1 MSSIDQRIVQM
12 QFDNAKFEQGAKTS
26 MSTLEKLKSTL
37 NFDKS
42 VQSLSKLQ
50 NAGNKINFSGLASG
64 VETISARFTNLGIV
78 GVAALTNITNA
89 AINAGTQMV
98 KSLTLDPVL
107 SGFTEYET
115 KMNSITTILTNT
127 ATKGTTLDDVNKALD
142 ELNTYADQTIYNFAE
157 MTRNIGTFT
166 AAGVDLDS
174 SVKAIKGIANL
185 AAGSGSTSAQAS
197 TAMYQLSQ
205 ALAAGRVSLQ
215 DWNSVVNAGMGGELF
230 QNALKE
236 TAKQMG
242 IVVDESV
249 SFRDSLS
256 TTGGKESWLT
266 SDVLIK
272 TLEKFADDKTLV
284 KAATQVKT
292 VTQLFD
298 TMGESVQ
305 SGWAQSW
312 EYIIGNREQAVA
324 ALTAVSDAFNN
335 LIQPSTDA
343 RNAMLKF
350 WNENGGR
357 DAIIEAISNAFN
369 GLMDVM
375 SPIHSAFQEIFPPM
389 TGEKLVDISKKVLE
403 LSKNF
408 KVSDTTAKNL
418 NRTFKGIFSA
428 IQMVGKGASAVLK
441 PLLGVTD
448 GFGSIG
454 ATVLET
460 TAEFGDFLTELNKS
474 ESVEEAMKKISTG
487 LGKGIDSVN
496 NFIKSVFTNT
506 GDVSDH
512 ISDFAG
518 KIIDV
523 LESAASKF
531 GDIIEWIGEHISF
544 GDIFAGL
551 AGGGI
556 FILAKKLAGVFGN
569 IQEAVEG
576 FLGDDN
582 KVSSLTENFSDILSS
597 VHDSL
602 DSFSTGIK
610 VGSLITIAAAIGIL
624 SASLNSIAKLNVKQ
638 IGKGLTA
645 IGVMIAELNLGFRSI
660 TKSINKFDS
669 KGVIRAGVSLMT
681 IAGAV
686 VILAQAAETF
696 SGLSLEEIGKGLA
709 GVGGSLLELT
719 GAIKIIGKSKVSLS
733 TSVAIVAL
741 AESCKILAE
750 AVESFG
756 NMSWEE
762 IARGLAAMG
771 GALTELT
778 ASVSVLGKF
787 GGIKSLFGSASILI
801 VTQGLNDIYQSLKD
815 FGNMR
820 WEEIGKGL
828 AAMGG
833 ALGEIS
839 FLNGALGKISGI
851 SSPFA
856 SGSILMV
863 TQGLAD
869 IYQSLKDFGSMDW
882 EEIGKGL
889 TAMGGALGELG
900 IVSGALGKISGFSG
914 ILGSGS
920 VLIAVQALEPIAET
934 LKNIG
939 ALTWEEI
946 TKGLVGMGGALTELS
961 LFSGALG
968 KISGFSGILGSGSIL
983 IAVQAL
989 DPISSALSKISELS
1003 WTDIVKGLTGMGAAL
1018 LEVATFSGALGKIA
1032 PIGGI
1037 LGSGAILIGVQ
1048 GLGDI
1053 ADAMQKFSGMSWE
1066 DIGKAL
1072 VAMGGALTELAVI
1085 PGILGK
1091 VAPLAGIIGSG
1102 SILIAVQGLG
1112 DLADSLQKF
1121 GSMSWDE
1128 IGRGLSAMAGAMGAT
1143 GLGGLLNTLSGFGA
1157 AAIADIAPALSA
1169 LADSMQKWST
1179 VTVPE
1184 NLGYQLGS
1192 LADGVMDFTFGG
1204 FGAGALTSAA
1214 PGIGAMADAIKKWQ
1228 NVTVPEGI
1236 ESGLK
1241 GIAKGVK
1248 SFNFGFLGGWSIG
1261 EVTGPL
1267 SDLAVSVKKWNG
1279 VIIPEGIGSKLK
1291 NLADGI
1297 GAFGGSFIAGWSI
1310 AEVVEP
1316 LSKLAISVR
1325 QWNTITLP
1333 EGIGTQLSSLASGIG
1348 KFSDLNVN
1356 QESLIGI
1363 ASGIRSIGSASV
1375 SLSGINFG
1383 IIASGIQTMIATVSS
1398 IPSQLSAV
1406 SSSVISSANSIKI
1419 AVGSIAVSVSSQAPV
1434 IIAAFTQV
1442 MNGSLNAVTSRA
1454 GQFSNAGSMVVLNL
1468 TNGMVSNLLAGIPR
1482 IRNGTTQLVNT
1493 MTSTINSGSASVRA
1507 SAVAVIQ
1514 NMASGMM
1521 SQLSVST
1528 ALLQNSA
1535 RTMTTQ
1541 LVNTIVTVITTNIP
1555 RAQNAMRQ
1563 LAIAIINTA
1572 QQIFTSSYPR
1582 FRQFGTQMMSNLESG
1597 ARSRQASVI
1606 SVFRSTATSAA
1617 SAASGYYGSFYSAG
1631 VNMMSGLA
1639 SGIRAGQW
1647 SAINAAASAAAS
1659 AYAAAKRQLD
1669 IHSPSKKFEWL
1680 GRMSDEGLGR
1690 GFLKYAGV
1698 IQRGASRAA
1707 DVAYSGMESALTKIT
1722 SILND
1727 NIDASPV
1734 IRPVMDLS
1742 DVSRGASLIDS
1753 LLMNQNGTY
1762 FGGIY
1767 SGNTGRNLRAVGTM
1781 PETNMIT
1788 AQTNNRDVVEAVNI
1802 LGERMDLI
1810 AEEIR
1815 NMQVVLD
1822 TGATVGGISNKM
1834 NTELG
1839 RKEAYR
1845 RRNI

>member
-12 QFDNAKFEQGAKTS
+12 QFDNTKFEQGAKTT
-26 MSTLEKLKSTL
+26 MSTLDKLKSAL

-42 VQSLSKLQ
+42 AKSLQSLQATSS
-50 NAGNKINFSGLASG
+50 KINFSGLSSA
-64 VETISARFTNLGIV
+64 VETIAGRFTNLGIV
-78 GVAALTNITNA
+78 GVTALQNITNA
-89 AINAGTQMV
+89 AISTGTQMV
-98 KSLTLDPVL
+98 KSLTLDPIL
-107 SGFTEYET
+107 SGFNEYET
-115 KMNSITTILTNT
+115 KMGSITTILTNT
-127 ATKGTTLDDVNKALD
+127 QSKGTTLDDVNSALD

-166 AAGVDLDS
+166 AAGVDLDT

-185 AAGSGSTSAQAS
+185 AAGSGSTSVQAS

-249 SFRDSLS
+249 SFRESLS
-256 TTGGKESWLT
+256 TAGGKESWLT
-266 SDVLIK
+266 SDVLIN
-272 TLEKFADDKTLV
+272 TLEKFADDETLV

-312 EYIIGNREQAVA
+312 EYIIGNREQAAA

-335 LIQPSTDA
+335 LIQPSTEA

-369 GLMDVM
+369 GLMDVI
-375 SPIHSAFQEIFPPM
+375 SPIHNAFQEIFPPM

-428 IQMVGKGASAVLK
+428 IQMVGKVAFSVLK

-454 ATVLET
+454 TAVLET

-487 LGKGIDSVN
+487 LEKGIDSVN

-506 GDVSDH
+506 GDISDH

-518 KIIDV
+518 KIVDV
-523 LESAASKF
+523 LENAVSKF

-556 FILAKKLAGVFGN
+556 FLVAKKLSEVFDK
-569 IQEAVEG
+569 ITDV
-576 FLGDDN
+576 LDN
-582 KVSSLTENFSDILSS
+582 MSDKKSTISSIEENVSNVLSS
-597 VHDSL
+597 IHDSL
-602 DSFSTGIK
+602 DSFSAGIK
-610 VGSLITIAAAIGIL
+610 VGSLIGIAVAIGIL

-660 TKSINKFDS
+660 TKSIKKFDS
-669 KGVIRAGVSLMT
+669 KGVIRAGISLMT

-686 VILAQAAETF
+686 LILAQAAETF
-696 SGLSLEEIGKGLA
+696 SDLSLEEIGKGLV
-709 GVGGSLLELT
+709 GVGGSLLVLT
-719 GAIKIIGKSKVSLS
+719 GAVKIIGKSKVSLS

-741 AESCKILAE
+741 AESCKMLAE

-756 NMSWEE
+756 NMSWDE
-762 IARGLAAMG
+762 IARGLTAMG

-815 FGNMR
+815 FGGMR
-820 WEEIGKGL
+820 
-828 AAMGG
+828 
-833 ALGEIS
+833 
-839 FLNGALGKISGI
+839 
-851 SSPFA
+851 
-856 SGSILMV
+856 
-863 TQGLAD
+863 
-869 IYQSLKDFGSMDW
+869 W

-900 IVSGALGKISGFSG
+900 IVSGALGKISGFSA
-914 ILGSGS
+914 ILGSGAI
-920 VLIAVQALEPIAET
+920 LIAVQALEPIAET

-946 TKGLVGMGGALTELS
+946 GKGLTGMGGALAELS

-968 KISGFSGILGSGSIL
+968 KISGFSGVLGSGSIL

-1003 WTDIVKGLTGMGAAL
+1003 WTDIAKGLTGIGAAL
-1018 LEVATFSGALGKIA
+1018 LEVATFSGALGKISGFSA
-1032 PIGGI
+1032 I

-1091 VAPLAGIIGSG
+1091 IAPIEGILGSG
-1102 SILIAVQGLG
+1102 AILIGVQGLG

-1169 LADSMQKWST
+1169 LADSMKKWST
-1179 VTVPE
+1179 VKVPE

-1192 LADGVMDFTFGG
+1192 LADVIMDFTFGG
-1204 FGAGALTSAA
+1204 FGAAALTSAA

-1261 EVTGPL
+1261 EITGPL
-1267 SDLAVSVKKWNG
+1267 SDLAVTVKKWND
-1279 VIIPEGIGSKLK
+1279 VVIPEGIGSKLK
-1291 NLADGI
+1291 NLADGV
-1297 GAFGGSFIAGWSI
+1297 GAFGGTFIAGWSI
-1310 AEVVEP
+1310 AEIVEP
-1316 LSKLAISVR
+1316 LSKLAASVR

-1356 QESLIGI
+1356 QESLTGI
-1363 ASGIRSIGSASV
+1363 ATGIRSIGFAAG

-1383 IIASGIQTMIATVSS
+1383 IIASGIKTMVATISS
-1398 IPSQLSAV
+1398 IPSKLSAV
-1406 SSSVISSANSIKI
+1406 SSSVISSAKSIKI
-1419 AVGSIAVSVSSQAPV
+1419 AIGGIATSVSSQTPV
-1434 IIAAFTQV
+1434 IIAAFAKV
-1442 MNGSLNAVTSRA
+1442 MNVGLNTITSRA
-1454 GQFSNAGSMVVLNL
+1454 GQFASAGRIVALNL
-1468 TNGMVSNLLAGIPR
+1468 TNSMSSNILSAIPK
-1482 IRNGTTQLVNT
+1482 IQNGTVRLCFVIIT
-1493 MTSTINSGSASVRA
+1493 TINNNTPKAQA
-1507 SAVAVIQ
+1507 AMNILAAAVINVAQ
-1514 NMASGMM
+1514 
-1521 SQLSVST
+1521 
-1528 ALLQNSA
+1528 
-1535 RTMTTQ
+1535 RT
-1541 LVNTIVTVITTNIP
+1541 
-1555 RAQNAMRQ
+1555 
-1563 LAIAIINTA
+1563 
-1572 QQIFTSSYPR
+1572 FTSSYPK
-1582 FRQFGTQMMSNLESG
+1582 FRMFGTQMMQNLENG
-1597 ARSRQASVI
+1597 ARSRQSGVVN
-1606 SVFRSTATSAA
+1606 VFRSALSSALSVA
-1617 SAASGYYGSFYSAG
+1617 NAYCGSFYSVGA
-1631 VNMMSGLA
+1631 NMMFGLA
-1639 SGIRAGQW
+1639 RGIRRNQS
-1647 SAINAAASAAAS
+1647 SAINAASSAAAN
-1659 AYAAAKRQLD
+1659 ALAAAKRRLN
-1669 IHSPSKKFEWL
+1669 INSPSKEFEWI
-1680 GRMSDEGLGR
+1680 GEMSDRGLAR
-1690 GFLKYAGV
+1690 GFEKYGHLVETSAIG
-1698 IQRGASRAA
+1698 AA
-1707 DVAYSGMESALTKIT
+1707 DVAMLGMQAVLSR
-1722 SILND
+1722 LNTIVNEGMD
-1727 NIDASPV
+1727 VQPV
-1734 IRPVMDLS
+1734 ITPVMDLS
-1742 DVSRGASLIDS
+1742 NVYAGVGAANS
-1753 LLMNQNGTY
+1753 LLNNQNGAY

-1767 SGNTGRNLRAVGTM
+1767 TGNLGRNIQAIRTGYTPRSNAV
-1781 PETNMIT
+1781 
-1788 AQTNNRDVVEAVNI
+1788 QVNNREVVQAI
-1802 LGERMDLI
+1802 KDLGERLDGMAQSIENLKL
-1810 AEEIR
+1810 
-1815 NMQVVLD
+1815 VTD
-1822 TGATVGGISNKM
+1822 TGALVGQMEGKIDQRLGVRQKYKDRGI
-1834 NTELG
+1834 
-1839 RKEAYR
+1839 
-1845 RRNI
+1845 

>member
-1 MSSIDQRIVQM
+1 MSSIDQRIVKM
-12 QFDNAKFEQGAKTS
+12 QFDNAKFEQGAKTT
-26 MSTLEKLKSTL
+26 MSTLDKLKSAL
-37 NFDKS
+37 KFDKS
-42 VQSLSKLQ
+42 AKSLQSLQATSS
-50 NAGNKINFSGLASG
+50 KINFSGLSSA
-64 VETISARFTNLGIV
+64 VETIAGRFTNLGIV
-78 GVAALTNITNA
+78 GVTALQNITNA
-89 AINAGTQMV
+89 AISTGTQMV
-98 KSLTLDPVL
+98 KSLTLDPIL
-107 SGFTEYET
+107 SGFNEYET
-115 KMNSITTILTNT
+115 KMGSITTILTNT
-127 ATKGTTLDDVNKALD
+127 QSKGTTLDDVNRALD

-166 AAGVDLDS
+166 AAGVDLDT

-185 AAGSGSTSAQAS
+185 AAGSGSTSVQAS

-249 SFRDSLS
+249 SFRESLS
-256 TTGGKESWLT
+256 TAGGKESWLT

-272 TLEKFADDKTLV
+272 TLEKFADDETLV

-312 EYIIGNREQAVA
+312 EYIIGNREQAA
-324 ALTAVSDAFNN
+324 SALTAVSDAFNN
-335 LIQPSTDA
+335 LIQPSTEA

-369 GLMDVM
+369 GLIDVI
-375 SPIHSAFQEIFPPM
+375 SPMHNAFQEIFPPM
-389 TGEKLVDISKKVLE
+389 TGEKLVDISKKILE

-428 IQMVGKGASAVLK
+428 IQMVGKVASSVLK

-487 LGKGIDSVN
+487 LEKGIDSVN

-512 ISDFAG
+512 ITDFAG
-518 KIIDV
+518 KIVDV
-523 LESAASKF
+523 LENAVSKF

-556 FILAKKLAGVFGN
+556 FLVAKKLSEVFEK
-569 IQEAVEG
+569 ITDV
-576 FLGDDN
+576 LDN
-582 KVSSLTENFSDILSS
+582 AFDKKSTISTIEENVSNVLSS
-597 VHDSL
+597 IHDSL

-610 VGSLITIAAAIGIL
+610 VGSLIGIAVAIGIL

-660 TKSINKFDS
+660 TKSIKKFDS
-669 KGVIRAGVSLMT
+669 KGVIRAGISLMT

-686 VILAQAAETF
+686 LILAQAAETF
-696 SGLSLEEIGKGLA
+696 SDLSLEEIGKGLV
-709 GVGGSLLELT
+709 GVGGSLLVLT
-719 GAIKIIGKSKVSLS
+719 GAVKIIGKSKVSLS

-741 AESCKILAE
+741 AESCKMLAE

-756 NMSWEE
+756 NMSWDE
-762 IARGLAAMG
+762 ITRGLTAMG

-815 FGNMR
+815 FGGMR

-828 AAMGG
+828 TAMGG

-839 FLNGALGKISGI
+839 LLNGALGKISGI
-851 SSPFA
+851 NSLFA

-863 TQGLAD
+863 TQGLSD
-869 IYQSLKDFGSMDW
+869 IYQSLKNFGSMDW

-889 TAMGGALGELG
+889 TAMGAALGELG

-914 ILGSGS
+914 ILGSGAI
-920 VLIAVQALEPIAET
+920 LIAVQALEPISET

-939 ALTWEEI
+939 SLTWEEI
-946 TKGLVGMGGALTELS
+946 GKGLTGMGGALAELS

-968 KISGFSGILGSGSIL
+968 KISGFSGVLGSGAIL

-1003 WTDIVKGLTGMGAAL
+1003 WTDIAKGLTGIGAAL
-1018 LEVATFSGALGKIA
+1018 LEVATFSGALGKISGFSA
-1032 PIGGI
+1032 I

-1091 VAPLAGIIGSG
+1091 IAPIEGILGSG
-1102 SILIAVQGLG
+1102 AILIGVQGLG

-1157 AAIADIAPALSA
+1157 AAIADIAPALSS

-1179 VTVPE
+1179 VKVPE

-1192 LADGVMDFTFGG
+1192 LADVIMDFTFGG
-1204 FGAGALTSAA
+1204 FGADALTSAA

-1261 EVTGPL
+1261 EITGPL
-1267 SDLAVSVKKWNG
+1267 SDLAVTVKKWND
-1279 VIIPEGIGSKLK
+1279 VVIPEGIGSKLK
-1291 NLADGI
+1291 NLADGV
-1297 GAFGGSFIAGWSI
+1297 GAFGGTFIAGWSI
-1310 AEVVEP
+1310 AEIVEP
-1316 LSKLAISVR
+1316 LSKLAASVR

-1356 QESLIGI
+1356 QESLTGI
-1363 ASGIRSIGSASV
+1363 ATGIRSIGFAAG

-1383 IIASGIQTMIATVSS
+1383 IIASGIQTMVATISS
-1398 IPSQLSAV
+1398 IPSKLSAV
-1406 SSSVISSANSIKI
+1406 SSSVISSAKSIKI
-1419 AVGSIAVSVSSQAPV
+1419 AIGGIATTVSSQTPV
-1434 IIAAFTQV
+1434 IIAAFAKV
-1442 MNGSLNAVTSRA
+1442 MNGGLNTITSRA
-1454 GQFSNAGSMVVLNL
+1454 GQFASAGRIVALNL
-1468 TNGMVSNLLAGIPR
+1468 TNSMSSNILSAIPK
-1482 IRNGTTQLVNT
+1482 IQNGTVRLCSVIIT
-1493 MTSTINSGSASVRA
+1493 TINNNTPKAQSAMNRLS
-1507 SAVAVIQ
+1507 VAVINVAQ
-1514 NMASGMM
+1514 
-1521 SQLSVST
+1521 
-1528 ALLQNSA
+1528 
-1535 RTMTTQ
+1535 RT
-1541 LVNTIVTVITTNIP
+1541 
-1555 RAQNAMRQ
+1555 
-1563 LAIAIINTA
+1563 
-1572 QQIFTSSYPR
+1572 FTSSYPK
-1582 FRQFGTQMMSNLESG
+1582 FRMFGTQMMQNLENG
-1597 ARSRQASVI
+1597 ARSRQSGVVN
-1606 SVFRSTATSAA
+1606 VFRSALSSALSVA
-1617 SAASGYYGSFYSAG
+1617 NAYSGSFYTVGA
-1631 VNMMSGLA
+1631 NMMYGLA
-1639 SGIRAGQW
+1639 IGILRNQS
-1647 SAINAAASAAAS
+1647 SAINAAAAAAAAS
-1659 AYAAAKRQLD
+1659 LAAAKRELD
-1669 IHSPSKKFEWL
+1669 INSPSKEFEWI
-1680 GRMSDEGLGR
+1680 GEMSDRGLAR
-1690 GFLKYAGV
+1690 GFDKYGHLVETSAIG
-1698 IQRGASRAA
+1698 AA
-1707 DVAYSGMESALTKIT
+1707 DVAMLGMQAVLSR
-1722 SILND
+1722 LNTIVNEGMD
-1727 NIDASPV
+1727 VQPV
-1734 IRPVMDLS
+1734 ITPVMDLS
-1742 DVSRGASLIDS
+1742 NVYAGVGAANS
-1753 LLMNQNGTY
+1753 LLNNQNGTY
-1762 FGGIY
+1762 FSGIY
-1767 SGNTGRNLRAVGTM
+1767 TGNLGRNVQAIRTGYTPRSNAV
-1781 PETNMIT
+1781 
-1788 AQTNNRDVVEAVNI
+1788 QVNNREVVQAIND
-1802 LGERMDLI
+1802 LGERLDSMAQSIENLKL
-1810 AEEIR
+1810 
-1815 NMQVVLD
+1815 VTD
-1822 TGATVGGISNKM
+1822 TGALVGQMEGKIDQRLGVRQKYKDRGI
-1834 NTELG
+1834 
-1839 RKEAYR
+1839 
-1845 RRNI
+1845 

>member
-26 MSTLEKLKSTL
+26 MSTIEKLKSAL

-50 NAGNKINFSGLASG
+50 NTGNKINFSGLAAG
-64 VETISARFTNLGIV
+64 VETIAGRFTNLGIV
-78 GVAALTNITNA
+78 GVTALTNITNA

-107 SGFTEYET
+107 SGFNEYET

-127 ATKGTTLDDVNKALD
+127 ASKGTTLDDVNKALN

-185 AAGSGSTSAQAS
+185 AAGSGSTSVQAS

-249 SFRDSLS
+249 SFRESLS
-256 TTGGKESWLT
+256 TAGGKESWLT

-272 TLEKFADDKTLV
+272 TLEKFADDETLV

-312 EYIIGNREQAVA
+312 EYIIGNREQAAA

-357 DAIIEAISNAFN
+357 DAIIQAISNAFN
-369 GLMDVM
+369 GLMDVI

-518 KIIDV
+518 KIVDV
-523 LESAASKF
+523 LENAASKF

-556 FILAKKLAGVFGN
+556 FLVAKKLSGVFEKVTD
-569 IQEAVEG
+569 I
-576 FLGDDN
+576 LDN
-582 KVSSLTENFSDILSS
+582 VFGKKSTISTIKENVSDVLSS

-610 VGSLITIAAAIGIL
+610 VGSLIGIAAAIGIL

-660 TKSINKFDS
+660 TKSIKKFDS
-669 KGVIRAGVSLMT
+669 KGVIRAGISLMT

-686 VILAQAAETF
+686 LILAQAAEAF
-696 SGLSLEEIGKGLA
+696 SDLSLEEIGKGLA

-719 GAIKIIGKSKVSLS
+719 GAVKIIGKSKVSLS

-762 IARGLAAMG
+762 IARGLTAMG

-815 FGNMR
+815 FGSMN

-851 SSPFA
+851 SSLFA

-869 IYQSLKDFGSMDW
+869 IYQSLKNFGSMDW

-920 VLIAVQALEPIAET
+920 ILIAVQALEPIAET

-968 KISGFSGILGSGSIL
+968 KISGFSGVLGSGAIL

-1003 WTDIVKGLTGMGAAL
+1003 WTDIAKGLTGMGAAL
-1018 LEVATFSGALGKIA
+1018 LEVATFSGTLGKIA

-1037 LGSGAILIGVQ
+1037 LGSGAILIGIQ

-1157 AAIADIAPALSA
+1157 AAIAEIAPALSA

-1192 LADGVMDFTFGG
+1192 LADGIMDFTFGG

-1228 NVTVPEGI
+1228 NVTIPEGL

-1241 GIAKGVK
+1241 GIARGVG
-1248 SFNFGFLGGWSIG
+1248 SFSFGFLGGWSVG
-1261 EVTGPL
+1261 EITGPL

-1279 VIIPEGIGSKLK
+1279 VIIPEGIGSCLK

-1297 GAFGGSFIAGWSI
+1297 GAFSFSFVAGWSI

-1316 LSKLAISVR
+1316 LSSLASSVR
-1325 QWNTITLP
+1325 QWSTITLP
-1333 EGIGTQLSSLASGIG
+1333 EGIGAQLSNLASGIG
-1348 KFSDLNVN
+1348 KFSNLNVN

-1363 ASGIRSIGSASV
+1363 ASGIRSIGNAAA
-1375 SLSGINFG
+1375 SLSSINFG

-1406 SSSVISSANSIKI
+1406 ASSVITSANSIKI
-1419 AVGSIAVSVSSQAPV
+1419 AIGGIATSVSSQTPV
-1434 IIAAFTQV
+1434 IIAAFAQV
-1442 MNGSLNAVTSRA
+1442 MNGGLNAITSRA
-1454 GQFSNAGSMVVLNL
+1454 GQFASAGRIVALTL
-1468 TNGMVSNLLAGIPR
+1468 TNSMSSNILSAVPKIQ
-1482 IRNGTTQLVNT
+1482 NGTVRLCSVIIT
-1493 MTSTINSGSASVRA
+1493 TINNNTPKAQAAMKRLA
-1507 SAVAVIQ
+1507 TAVI
-1514 NMASGMM
+1514 
-1521 SQLSVST
+1521 
-1528 ALLQNSA
+1528 
-1535 RTMTTQ
+1535 
-1541 LVNTIVTVITTNIP
+1541 
-1555 RAQNAMRQ
+1555 NA
-1563 LAIAIINTA
+1563 A
-1572 QQIFTSSYPR
+1572 QQTFTSSYPK
-1582 FRQFGTQMMSNLESG
+1582 FRTFGTQMMQNLENG
-1597 ARSRQASVI
+1597 ARSRQSGIAN
-1606 SVFRSTATSAA
+1606 VFRAALSNALSATNAYS
-1617 SAASGYYGSFYSAG
+1617 GSFYSIGA
-1631 VNMMSGLA
+1631 NMMAGLA
-1639 SGIRAGQW
+1639 NGIRNNQY

-1659 AYAAAKRQLD
+1659 AYAAAQRELAV
-1669 IHSPSKKFEWL
+1669 HSPSKKFEWL

-1690 GFLKYAGV
+1690 GFLKYTGI
-1698 IQRGASRAA
+1698 IQRGASKAA
-1707 DVAYSGMESALTKIT
+1707 DAAYTGMESALEKIT

-1734 IRPVMDLS
+1734 IRPVLDLS
-1742 DVSRGASLIDS
+1742 DISRGVSLIDS
-1753 LLMNQNGTY
+1753 LMMNQNGLQIS
-1762 FGGIY
+1762 GINV
-1767 SGNTGRNLRAVGTM
+1767 SDFNMRNLDSISSV
-1781 PETNMIT
+1781 PS
-1788 AQTNNRDVVEAVNI
+1788 
-1802 LGERMDLI
+1802 
-1810 AEEIR
+1810 
-1815 NMQVVLD
+1815 
-1822 TGATVGGISNKM
+1822 TVQSV
-1834 NTELG
+1834 NTEHYAQSLMNEFQKIADQYLSKMENMNNDTPNIPPIVIEAHVDVDG
-1839 RKEAYR
+1839 RTIAVASAPFMPNALSKLEKQKNRKGGYR
-1845 RRNI
+1845 

>member
-26 MSTLEKLKSTL
+26 MSTLEKLKSAL
-37 NFDKS
+37 NFDKN

-50 NAGNKINFSGLASG
+50 NTGNKINFSGLASG

-89 AINAGTQMV
+89 AISAGTQMV

-107 SGFTEYET
+107 SGFNEYET

-127 ATKGTTLDDVNKALD
+127 ASKGTTLDDVNKALN

-249 SFRDSLS
+249 SFRESLS
-256 TTGGKESWLT
+256 TAGGKESWLT

-272 TLEKFADDKTLV
+272 TLEKFADDQTLV
-284 KAATQVKT
+284 QAATQVKT
-292 VTQLFD
+292 VTQLLD
-298 TMGESVQ
+298 TMAESVQ

-312 EYIIGNREQAVA
+312 EYIIGNREQAA
-324 ALTAVSDAFNN
+324 SALTAVSDAFNN

-369 GLMDVM
+369 GLVDVI

-408 KVSDTTAKNL
+408 KISETTANNL
-418 NRTFKGIFSA
+418 NRTFKGVFSA
-428 IQMVGKGASAVLK
+428 IQMVEKGASAVLK

-454 ATVLET
+454 ARVLET
-460 TAEFGDFLTELNKS
+460 TADFGDFLTELNKS
-474 ESVEEAMKKISTG
+474 ESVEEAMNKISTG
-487 LGKGIDSVN
+487 LEKGIDSVS

-512 ISDFAG
+512 ITDFAG
-518 KIIDV
+518 NIVDV
-523 LESAASKF
+523 LEESASKL
-531 GDIIEWIGEHISF
+531 GDAIEWISEHVSF
-544 GDIFAGL
+544 ADIFAGL

-556 FILAKKLAGVFGN
+556 FILAKKLAGVFGS
-569 IQEAVEG
+569 IQEAIEG

-660 TKSINKFDS
+660 TKSLNKFDS

-733 TSVAIVAL
+733 TSVAIIAL

-762 IARGLAAMG
+762 IARGLTAMG

-815 FGNMR
+815 FGSMN

-851 SSPFA
+851 SSLFA

-920 VLIAVQALEPIAET
+920 ILIAVQALEPIAET

-946 TKGLVGMGGALTELS
+946 TKGLAGMGGALTELS

-968 KISGFSGILGSGSIL
+968 NISGFSGILGSGSIL

-1003 WTDIVKGLTGMGAAL
+1003 WTDIEKGLTGMGAAL
-1018 LEVATFSGALGKIA
+1018 LEVAAFSGALGKIA

-1192 LADGVMDFTFGG
+1192 LADGIMDFTFGG
-1204 FGAGALTSAA
+1204 LGAGALTSAA
-1214 PGIGAMADAIKKWQ
+1214 PGVGAMADAIKKWQ
-1228 NVTVPEGI
+1228 NVTIPEGL

-1241 GIAKGVK
+1241 GIANGVG
-1248 SFNFGFLGGWSIG
+1248 SFSFGFLGGWSIG
-1261 EVTGPL
+1261 EITGPL

-1279 VIIPEGIGSKLK
+1279 VIIPEGIGSGLK

-1297 GAFGGSFIAGWSI
+1297 GAFSFSFVAGWSI

-1316 LSKLAISVR
+1316 LANLASSVR
-1325 QWNTITLP
+1325 QWSTITLP
-1333 EGIGTQLSSLASGIG
+1333 EGIGGQLSSLASGIG
-1348 KFSDLNVN
+1348 KFSDLNVD
-1356 QESLIGI
+1356 QESLTGI
-1363 ASGIRSIGSASV
+1363 ASGIRSIGNAAA
-1375 SLSGINFG
+1375 SLSSINFG
-1383 IIASGIQTMIATVSS
+1383 IIASGIQTMISTVSS

-1406 SSSVISSANSIKI
+1406 SSSVMTSANSIKV

-1434 IIAAFTQV
+1434 IVSAFTQI
-1442 MNGSLNAVTSRA
+1442 MNGSLQAITSRA
-1454 GQFSNAGSMVVLNL
+1454 GQFTSAGKMAASNL
-1468 TNGMVSNLLAGIPR
+1468 TNSISANILSAIPK
-1482 IRNGTTQLVNT
+1482 IQNGTLRLCSAIVT
-1493 MTSTINSGSASVRA
+1493 TINNNTPKAQSAMKKLA
-1507 SAVAVIQ
+1507 TAVI
-1514 NMASGMM
+1514 
-1521 SQLSVST
+1521 
-1528 ALLQNSA
+1528 
-1535 RTMTTQ
+1535 
-1541 LVNTIVTVITTNIP
+1541 
-1555 RAQNAMRQ
+1555 NA
-1563 LAIAIINTA
+1563 A
-1572 QQIFTSSYPR
+1572 QQTFTSSYPK
-1582 FRQFGTQMMSNLESG
+1582 FRTFGTQMMQNLENG
-1597 ARSRQASVI
+1597 ARSRQSGISNVLRSALSGALSV
-1606 SVFRSTATSAA
+1606 ANDY
-1617 SAASGYYGSFYSAG
+1617 SGRFYTIGA
-1631 VNMMSGLA
+1631 NMMAGLA
-1639 SGIRAGQW
+1639 SGIRNNQS

-1659 AYAAAKRQLD
+1659 AYAAAQRELD
-1669 IHSPSKKFEWL
+1669 VHSPSKKFEYL
-1680 GRMSDEGLGR
+1680 AKMSDIGLGQ
-1690 GFLKYAGV
+1690 GFIKYADV
-1698 IQRGASRAA
+1698 IRSGAIKAGSAA
-1707 DVAYSGMESALTKIT
+1707 YTGMEEALKKMS
-1722 SILND
+1722 SILSSD
-1727 NIDASPV
+1727 VDASPV

-1742 DVSRGASLIDS
+1742 DVSNGVRLIDT
-1753 LLMNQNGTY
+1753 LMKNQNG
-1762 FGGIY
+1762 FQISGINI
-1767 SGNTGRNLRAVGTM
+1767 SDLNTKNLDSIVSVPSTVQTMNSDYYTQALVNEFSKIADQYLAKMENMSNNITDMSPIIIEVHADVDGRTIAVASAPFM
-1781 PETNMIT
+1781 PNELSKLEK
-1788 AQTNNRDVVEAVNI
+1788 QNNRK
-1802 LGERMDLI
+1802 
-1810 AEEIR
+1810 
-1815 NMQVVLD
+1815 
-1822 TGATVGGISNKM
+1822 GG
-1834 NTELG
+1834 
-1839 RKEAYR
+1839 YR
-1845 RRNI
+1845 

>member
-12 QFDNAKFEQGAKTS
+12 QFDNAKFEQGAKTT
-26 MSTLEKLKSTL
+26 MTTLDKLKTAL

-42 VQSLSKLQ
+42 AKSLQSLQATSS
-50 NAGNKINFSGLASG
+50 KINLSGLSSA
-64 VETISARFTNLGIV
+64 VETIAGRFTNLGIV
-78 GVAALTNITNA
+78 GVTALQNITNA
-89 AINAGTQMV
+89 AISTGTQMV
-98 KSLTLDPVL
+98 KSLTIDPIL
-107 SGFTEYET
+107 SGFNEYET
-115 KMNSITTILTNT
+115 KMGSITTILTNT
-127 ATKGTTLDDVNKALD
+127 QSKGTTLDDVNHALD

-166 AAGVDLDS
+166 AAGVDLDT

-185 AAGSGSTSAQAS
+185 AAGSGSTSVQAS

-205 ALAAGRVSLQ
+205 ALASGRVSLQ

-230 QNALKE
+230 QNSLKE

-249 SFRDSLS
+249 SFRESLS
-256 TTGGKESWLT
+256 TAGGKESWLT
-266 SDVLIK
+266 SDVLIN
-272 TLEKFADDKTLV
+272 TLEKFADDETLV

-312 EYIIGNREQAVA
+312 EYIIGNREQAA
-324 ALTAVSDAFNN
+324 TALTAVSDAFNN
-335 LIQPSTDA
+335 LIQPSVEA

-369 GLMDVM
+369 GLMDVI
-375 SPIHSAFQEIFPPM
+375 SPIHNAFQEIFPPM

-408 KVSDTTAKNL
+408 KVSDTTVKNL

-428 IQMVGKGASAVLK
+428 IQMVGKVASSILK

-454 ATVLET
+454 TTVLET

-487 LGKGIDSVN
+487 LEKGIDSVN

-518 KIIDV
+518 KIVDV
-523 LESAASKF
+523 LENAVSKF
-531 GDIIEWIGEHISF
+531 GDIIERIGEHISF

-556 FILAKKLAGVFGN
+556 FLVAKKLSEVFEKITDVLDNAFDKKSN
-569 IQEAVEG
+569 ISTIEE
-576 FLGDDN
+576 N
-582 KVSSLTENFSDILSS
+582 VSNVLSS
-597 VHDSL
+597 IHDSL
-602 DSFSTGIK
+602 DSFSAGIK
-610 VGSLITIAAAIGIL
+610 VGSLIGIAVAIGIL

-660 TKSINKFDS
+660 TKSIKKFDS
-669 KGVIRAGVSLMT
+669 KGVIRAGISLMT

-686 VILAQAAETF
+686 LILAQAAETF
-696 SGLSLEEIGKGLA
+696 SDLSLEEIGKGLV
-709 GVGGSLLELT
+709 GVGGSLLVLT
-719 GAIKIIGKSKVSLS
+719 GAVKIIGKSKVSLS

-741 AESCKILAE
+741 AESCKMLAE

-756 NMSWEE
+756 NMSWDE
-762 IARGLAAMG
+762 ITRGLTAMG

-815 FGNMR
+815 FGGMR

-828 AAMGG
+828 TAMGG

-839 FLNGALGKISGI
+839 LLNGVLGKISGI
-851 SSPFA
+851 NSLFA

-863 TQGLAD
+863 TQGLDD
-869 IYQSLKDFGSMDW
+869 IYQSLKNFGSMDW

-914 ILGSGS
+914 ILGSGAI
-920 VLIAVQALEPIAET
+920 LIAVQALEPIAET

-946 TKGLVGMGGALTELS
+946 GKGLTGMGGALAELS
-961 LFSGALG
+961 LFSGVLG
-968 KISGFSGILGSGSIL
+968 KISGFSGVLGSGAIL

-1003 WTDIVKGLTGMGAAL
+1003 WTDIAKGLTGIGAAL
-1018 LEVATFSGALGKIA
+1018 LEVATFSGALGKISGFSA
-1032 PIGGI
+1032 I

-1091 VAPLAGIIGSG
+1091 IAPIEGILGSG
-1102 SILIAVQGLG
+1102 AILIGVQGLG

-1179 VTVPE
+1179 VKVPE

-1192 LADGVMDFTFGG
+1192 LADVIMDFTFGG
-1204 FGAGALTSAA
+1204 FGAAALTSAA

-1261 EVTGPL
+1261 EITGPL
-1267 SDLAVSVKKWNG
+1267 NDLAVSVKKWNG

-1297 GAFGGSFIAGWSI
+1297 GAFGGSFIAAWSI
-1310 AEVVEP
+1310 SEVVEP
-1316 LSKLAISVR
+1316 LSKLAASVR

-1356 QESLIGI
+1356 QESLTGI
-1363 ASGIRSIGSASV
+1363 ATGIRSIGFAAG
-1375 SLSGINFG
+1375 SLSIINFD
-1383 IIASGIQTMIATVSS
+1383 IIASGIQTMVATISS
-1398 IPSQLSAV
+1398 IPSKLSAV
-1406 SSSVISSANSIKI
+1406 SSSVISSAKSIKI
-1419 AVGSIAVSVSSQAPV
+1419 AIGGIATSVSSQTPV
-1434 IIAAFTQV
+1434 IIAAFAKV
-1442 MNGSLNAVTSRA
+1442 MNGGLNIITSRA
-1454 GQFSNAGSMVVLNL
+1454 GQFASAGRMVALNL
-1468 TNGMVSNLLAGIPR
+1468 TNSMSSNILSAIPK
-1482 IRNGTTQLVNT
+1482 IQNGTVRLCSVIIT
-1493 MTSTINSGSASVRA
+1493 TINNNTPKAQSAMNSL
-1507 SAVAVIQ
+1507 AVAVINAAQ
-1514 NMASGMM
+1514 
-1521 SQLSVST
+1521 
-1528 ALLQNSA
+1528 
-1535 RTMTTQ
+1535 RTF
-1541 LVNTIVTVITTNIP
+1541 I
-1555 RAQNAMRQ
+1555 
-1563 LAIAIINTA
+1563 
-1572 QQIFTSSYPR
+1572 SSYTK
-1582 FRQFGTQMMSNLESG
+1582 FRMFGTQMLQNLENG
-1597 ARSRQASVI
+1597 ARSRQSGVAN
-1606 SVFRSTATSAA
+1606 VFRSVLSSALSVA
-1617 SAASGYYGSFYSAG
+1617 NAYSGNFYSVGA
-1631 VNMMSGLA
+1631 NMMFGLA
-1639 SGIRAGQW
+1639 RGIRRNQS
-1647 SAINAAASAAAS
+1647 SAINAAAAAAS
-1659 AYAAAKRQLD
+1659 ASLAAAKRRLD
-1669 IHSPSKKFEWL
+1669 INSPSKEFEWM
-1680 GRMSDEGLGR
+1680 GEMSVRGLAR
-1690 GFLKYAGV
+1690 GFDKYGHLVETSAIG
-1698 IQRGASRAA
+1698 AA
-1707 DVAYSGMESALTKIT
+1707 DVAILGMQAVLSR
-1722 SILND
+1722 LNTIINEGMD
-1727 NIDASPV
+1727 VQPV
-1734 IRPVMDLS
+1734 ITPVMDLS
-1742 DVSRGASLIDS
+1742 NVYAGVGAANS
-1753 LLMNQNGTY
+1753 LLNNQNGTY

-1767 SGNTGRNLRAVGTM
+1767 TGNLGRNIQEIRTGYTPRSNAV
-1781 PETNMIT
+1781 
-1788 AQTNNRDVVEAVNI
+1788 QVNNREVVQAIND
-1802 LGERMDLI
+1802 LGERLDSMAQSIENLKL
-1810 AEEIR
+1810 
-1815 NMQVVLD
+1815 VTD
-1822 TGATVGGISNKM
+1822 TGALVGQMEGKIDQRLGVRQKYKDRGI
-1834 NTELG
+1834 
-1839 RKEAYR
+1839 
-1845 RRNI
+1845 

>member
-12 QFDNAKFEQGAKTS
+12 QFDNAKFEQGAKTT
-26 MSTLEKLKSTL
+26 MSTLDKLKSAL

-42 VQSLSKLQ
+42 AKSLQSLQSTSS
-50 NAGNKINFSGLASG
+50 KINFSGLSSA
-64 VETISARFTNLGIV
+64 VETIAGRFTNLGIV
-78 GVAALTNITNA
+78 GVTALQNITNA
-89 AINAGTQMV
+89 AISTGTQMV
-98 KSLTLDPVL
+98 KSLTLDPIL
-107 SGFTEYET
+107 SGFNEYET
-115 KMNSITTILTNT
+115 KMGSITTILTNT
-127 ATKGTTLDDVNKALD
+127 QSKGTTLDDVNRALD

-166 AAGVDLDS
+166 AAGVDLDT

-249 SFRDSLS
+249 SFRESLS
-256 TTGGKESWLT
+256 TAGGKESWLT
-266 SDVLIK
+266 SDVLIN
-272 TLEKFADDKTLV
+272 TLEKFADDETLV

-312 EYIIGNREQAVA
+312 EYIIGNREQAAA

-335 LIQPSTDA
+335 LIQPSTEA

-369 GLMDVM
+369 GLMDVI
-375 SPIHSAFQEIFPPM
+375 SPIHNAFQEIFPPM

-428 IQMVGKGASAVLK
+428 IQMVGKVASSVLK

-454 ATVLET
+454 TAVLET

-487 LGKGIDSVN
+487 LEKGIDSVN

-506 GDVSDH
+506 GDISDH

-518 KIIDV
+518 KIVDV
-523 LESAASKF
+523 SENAVSKF

-556 FILAKKLAGVFGN
+556 FIVAKKMSGVF
-569 IQEAVEG
+569 E
-576 FLGDDN
+576 
-582 KVSSLTENFSDILSS
+582 KVTDILDNTFGKKSNISTIEENVSNVLSS
-597 VHDSL
+597 IHDSL
-602 DSFSTGIK
+602 DSFSAGIK
-610 VGSLITIAAAIGIL
+610 VGSLIGIAVAIGIL

-660 TKSINKFDS
+660 TKSIKKFDS
-669 KGVIRAGVSLMT
+669 KGVIRAGISLMT

-686 VILAQAAETF
+686 LILAQAAETF
-696 SGLSLEEIGKGLA
+696 SDLSLEEIGKGLV
-709 GVGGSLLELT
+709 GIGGSLLVLT
-719 GAIKIIGKSKVSLS
+719 GAVKIIGKSKVSLS

-741 AESCKILAE
+741 AESCKMLAE

-756 NMSWEE
+756 NMSWDE
-762 IARGLAAMG
+762 IARGLTAMG

-815 FGNMR
+815 FGGMR
-820 WEEIGKGL
+820 WDEIVKGL
-828 AAMGG
+828 TAMGG

-839 FLNGALGKISGI
+839 LLNGVLGKISGI
-851 SSPFA
+851 NSLFA

-863 TQGLAD
+863 TQGLD
-869 IYQSLKDFGSMDW
+869 DVYQSLKNFGSMDW

-900 IVSGALGKISGFSG
+900 IVSGALGKISGFSA
-914 ILGSGS
+914 ILGSGAI
-920 VLIAVQALEPIAET
+920 LIAVQALEPIAET

-946 TKGLVGMGGALTELS
+946 GKGLTGMGGALAELS

-968 KISGFSGILGSGSIL
+968 KISGFSGVLGSGSIL

-1003 WTDIVKGLTGMGAAL
+1003 WTDIAKGLTGIGAAL
-1018 LEVATFSGALGKIA
+1018 LEVATFSGALGKISGFSA
-1032 PIGGI
+1032 I

-1091 VAPLAGIIGSG
+1091 IAPIEGILGSG
-1102 SILIAVQGLG
+1102 AILIGVQGLG

-1169 LADSMQKWST
+1169 LADSMKKWST
-1179 VTVPE
+1179 VKVPE

-1192 LADGVMDFTFGG
+1192 LADVIMDFTFGG
-1204 FGAGALTSAA
+1204 FGAAALTSAA
-1214 PGIGAMADAIKKWQ
+1214 PGIGAMADAIKKWK

-1261 EVTGPL
+1261 EITGPL
-1267 SDLAVSVKKWNG
+1267 SDLAVTVKKWND
-1279 VIIPEGIGSKLK
+1279 VVIPEGIGSKLK
-1291 NLADGI
+1291 NLADGV
-1297 GAFGGSFIAGWSI
+1297 GAFGGTFIAGWSI
-1310 AEVVEP
+1310 AEIVEP
-1316 LSKLAISVR
+1316 LSKLAASVR

-1356 QESLIGI
+1356 QESLTGI
-1363 ASGIRSIGSASV
+1363 ATGIRSIGFAAG

-1383 IIASGIQTMIATVSS
+1383 IIASGIKTMVATISS
-1398 IPSQLSAV
+1398 IPSKLSAV
-1406 SSSVISSANSIKI
+1406 SSSVISSAKSIKI
-1419 AVGSIAVSVSSQAPV
+1419 AIGGIATSVSSQTPV
-1434 IIAAFTQV
+1434 IIAAFAKV
-1442 MNGSLNAVTSRA
+1442 MNVGLNTITSRA
-1454 GQFSNAGSMVVLNL
+1454 GQFASAGRIVALNL
-1468 TNGMVSNLLAGIPR
+1468 TNSMSSNILSAIPK
-1482 IRNGTTQLVNT
+1482 IQNGTVRLCSVIIT
-1493 MTSTINSGSASVRA
+1493 TINNNTPKAQA
-1507 SAVAVIQ
+1507 AMNILAAAVINVAQ
-1514 NMASGMM
+1514 
-1521 SQLSVST
+1521 
-1528 ALLQNSA
+1528 
-1535 RTMTTQ
+1535 RT
-1541 LVNTIVTVITTNIP
+1541 
-1555 RAQNAMRQ
+1555 
-1563 LAIAIINTA
+1563 
-1572 QQIFTSSYPR
+1572 FTSSYPK
-1582 FRQFGTQMMSNLESG
+1582 FRMFGTQMMQNLENG
-1597 ARSRQASVI
+1597 ARSRQSGVVN
-1606 SVFRSTATSAA
+1606 VFRSALSSALSVA
-1617 SAASGYYGSFYSAG
+1617 NAYCGSFYSVGA
-1631 VNMMSGLA
+1631 NMMFGLA
-1639 SGIRAGQW
+1639 RGIRRNQS
-1647 SAINAAASAAAS
+1647 SAINAASSAAAN
-1659 AYAAAKRQLD
+1659 ALAAAKRRLD
-1669 IHSPSKKFEWL
+1669 INSPSKEFEWI
-1680 GRMSDEGLGR
+1680 GEMSDRGLAR
-1690 GFLKYAGV
+1690 GFDKYGHLVETSAIG
-1698 IQRGASRAA
+1698 AA
-1707 DVAYSGMESALTKIT
+1707 DVAMLGMQAVLSR
-1722 SILND
+1722 LNTIVSEGM
-1727 NIDASPV
+1727 NVQPV
-1734 IRPVMDLS
+1734 ITPVMDLS
-1742 DVSRGASLIDS
+1742 NIYAGVGAANS
-1753 LLMNQNGTY
+1753 LLNNQNGTY

-1767 SGNTGRNLRAVGTM
+1767 TGNLGRNVQAIRTGYTPRSNAV
-1781 PETNMIT
+1781 
-1788 AQTNNRDVVEAVNI
+1788 QVNNREVVQAIND
-1802 LGERMDLI
+1802 LGERLDSMAQSIENLKL
-1810 AEEIR
+1810 
-1815 NMQVVLD
+1815 VTD
-1822 TGATVGGISNKM
+1822 TGALVGQMEGKIDQRLGVRQKYKDRGI
-1834 NTELG
+1834 
-1839 RKEAYR
+1839 
-1845 RRNI
+1845 

>member
-26 MSTLEKLKSTL
+26 MSTLEKLKSAL

-50 NAGNKINFSGLASG
+50 NTGNKINFSGLAAG
-64 VETISARFTNLGIV
+64 VETIAGRFTNLGIV
-78 GVAALTNITNA
+78 GVTALTNITNA

-107 SGFTEYET
+107 SGFNEYET

-127 ATKGTTLDDVNKALD
+127 ASKGTTLDDVKAALN
-142 ELNTYADQTIYNFAE
+142 ELNTYADKTIYNFAQ
-157 MTRNIGTFT
+157 MTENIGRFT
-166 AAGVDLDS
+166 AAGVDLDR
-174 SVKAIKGIANL
+174 SVTSIKGIANL
-185 AAGSGSTSAQAS
+185 AAASGSNATQAS
-197 TAMYQLSQ
+197 SAMYQLSQ
-205 ALAAGRVSLQ
+205 AIASGTVRLE
-215 DWNSVVNAGMGGELF
+215 DWISVERSGLGGELF
-230 QNALKE
+230 QKE
-236 TAKQMG
+236 LMSVAREHGVAIDDLIKQYG
-242 IVVDESV
+242 
-249 SFRDSLS
+249 SFRYTL
-256 TTGGKESWLT
+256 TETGWLT
-266 SDVLIK
+266 SDILTEALSHFTGDLTKEELMAQGYAEERANEIVALGK
-272 TLEKFADDKTLV
+272 RAND
-284 KAATQVKT
+284 AATQVRT
-292 VTQLFD
+292 ITQLFG
-298 TMGESVQ
+298 TMAENVG
-305 SGWAQSW
+305 SGWAQTW
-312 EYIIGNREQAVA
+312 EYIVGDSEEATQM
-324 ALTAVSDAFNN
+324 LTTVSNAFNN

-369 GLMDVM
+369 GLMDVI

-474 ESVEEAMKKISTG
+474 KSVEEAMKKISTG
-487 LGKGIDSVN
+487 LGKSIDSVN

-518 KIIDV
+518 KIVDV
-523 LESAASKF
+523 LENAASKF

-556 FILAKKLAGVFGN
+556 FLVAKKLSEVFEK
-569 IQEAVEG
+569 ITDV
-576 FLGDDN
+576 LDN
-582 KVSSLTENFSDILSS
+582 TFNEKSTISTIEENVSNVLSS
-597 VHDSL
+597 IHDSL
-602 DSFSTGIK
+602 DSFSAGIK
-610 VGSLITIAAAIGIL
+610 VGSLIGIAVAIGIL

-660 TKSINKFDS
+660 TKSIKKFDS
-669 KGVIRAGVSLMT
+669 KGVIRAGISLMT

-686 VILAQAAETF
+686 LILAQAAETF
-696 SGLSLEEIGKGLA
+696 SDLSLEEIGKGLA

-733 TSVAIVAL
+733 TSVAIIAL

-762 IARGLAAMG
+762 IGRGLTAMG

-801 VTQGLNDIYQSLKD
+801 VTQGLNDIYQSLKN
-815 FGNMR
+815 FGSMN

-851 SSPFA
+851 SSLFA

-900 IVSGALGKISGFSG
+900 IVSGTLGKISGFSG

-920 VLIAVQALEPIAET
+920 ILIAVQALEPIAET

-961 LFSGALG
+961 FFSGALG
-968 KISGFSGILGSGSIL
+968 NISGFSGILGSGSIL

-1003 WTDIVKGLTGMGAAL
+1003 WTDIAKGLTGMGTAL

-1192 LADGVMDFTFGG
+1192 LADGIMDFTFGG
-1204 FGAGALTSAA
+1204 LGAGALTSAA
-1214 PGIGAMADAIKKWQ
+1214 PGVGDMADAIRKWQ
-1228 NVTVPEGI
+1228 NVTIPEGL

-1248 SFNFGFLGGWSIG
+1248 SFSFGFLGGWSVG
-1261 EVTGPL
+1261 EITGPL

-1279 VIIPEGIGSKLK
+1279 VIIPEGIGAGLK

-1297 GAFGGSFIAGWSI
+1297 GAFSFSFVAGWSI

-1316 LSKLAISVR
+1316 LSNLASSVR
-1325 QWNTITLP
+1325 QWSTITLP
-1333 EGIGTQLSSLASGIG
+1333 EGIGVQLSSLASGIG

-1356 QESLIGI
+1356 QESLTGI
-1363 ASGIRSIGSASV
+1363 ATGIRSIGNAAA
-1375 SLSGINFG
+1375 SLSSINFG
-1383 IIASGIQTMIATVSS
+1383 IIASGIQTMISTVSN

-1406 SSSVISSANSIKI
+1406 SSSVMTSANSIKV

-1454 GQFSNAGSMVVLNL
+1454 GQFSNAGSMVALNL
-1468 TNGMVSNLLAGIPR
+1468 TNGMVSNLLSGIPR
-1482 IRNGTTQLVNT
+1482 IQNG
-1493 MTSTINSGSASVRA
+1493 
-1507 SAVAVIQ
+1507 
-1514 NMASGMM
+1514 
-1521 SQLSVST
+1521 
-1528 ALLQNSA
+1528 
-1535 RTMTTQ
+1535 TTQ

-1555 RAQNAMRQ
+1555 KAQNAIRQ
-1563 LAIAIINTA
+1563 LATAIINTA

-1582 FRQFGTQMMSNLESG
+1582 FRQFGVQMMSNLENG

-1606 SVFRSTATSAA
+1606 SVFHSTAVSAA

-1659 AYAAAKRQLD
+1659 AYAAAKRELD

-1680 GRMSDEGLGR
+1680 GRMSDEGLGG

-1734 IRPVMDLS
+1734 IRSVMDLS
-1742 DVSRGASLIDS
+1742 DVSRGVSLIDS
-1753 LLMNQNGTY
+1753 LMMNQNGTY

-1767 SGNTGRNLRAVGTM
+1767 SGNIGRNLQAVGNIPTVNNN
-1781 PETNMIT
+1781 P
-1788 AQTNNRDVVEAVNI
+1788 APVNNRDIVEAVNT

-1810 AEEIR
+1810 ASEIR

-1822 TGATVGGISNKM
+1822 TGATVGGISTKM
-1834 NTELG
+1834 DQNFG
-1839 RKEAYR
+1839 KKEMYK

>member
-1 MSSIDQRIVQM
+1 MSSIDQRIVKM
-12 QFDNAKFEQGAKTS
+12 QFDNAKFEQGAKTT
-26 MSTLEKLKSTL
+26 MSTLDKLKSAL
-37 NFDKS
+37 KFDKS
-42 VQSLSKLQ
+42 AKSLQSLQATSS
-50 NAGNKINFSGLASG
+50 KINFSGLSSA
-64 VETISARFTNLGIV
+64 VETIAGRFTNLGIV
-78 GVAALTNITNA
+78 GVTALQNITNA
-89 AINAGTQMV
+89 AISTGTQMV
-98 KSLTLDPVL
+98 KSLTLDPIL
-107 SGFTEYET
+107 SGFNEYET
-115 KMNSITTILTNT
+115 KMGSITTILTNT
-127 ATKGTTLDDVNKALD
+127 QSKGTTLDDVNRALD

-166 AAGVDLDS
+166 AAGVDLDT

-185 AAGSGSTSAQAS
+185 AAGSGSTSVQAS

-249 SFRDSLS
+249 SFRESLS
-256 TTGGKESWLT
+256 TAGGKESWLT

-272 TLEKFADDKTLV
+272 TLEKFADDETLV

-312 EYIIGNREQAVA
+312 EYIIGNREQAA
-324 ALTAVSDAFNN
+324 SALTAVSDAFNN
-335 LIQPSTDA
+335 LIQPSTEA

-369 GLMDVM
+369 GLIDVI
-375 SPIHSAFQEIFPPM
+375 SPMHNAFQEIFPPM
-389 TGEKLVDISKKVLE
+389 TGEKLVDISKKILE

-428 IQMVGKGASAVLK
+428 IQMVGKVASSVLK

-487 LGKGIDSVN
+487 LEKGIDSVN

-512 ISDFAG
+512 ITDFAG
-518 KIIDV
+518 KIVDV
-523 LESAASKF
+523 LENAVSKF

-556 FILAKKLAGVFGN
+556 FLVAKKLSEVFEK
-569 IQEAVEG
+569 ITDV
-576 FLGDDN
+576 LDN
-582 KVSSLTENFSDILSS
+582 AFDKKSTISTIEENVSNVLSS
-597 VHDSL
+597 IHDSL

-610 VGSLITIAAAIGIL
+610 VGSLIGIAVAIGIL

-660 TKSINKFDS
+660 TKSIKKFDS
-669 KGVIRAGVSLMT
+669 KGVIRAGISLMT

-686 VILAQAAETF
+686 LILAQAAETF
-696 SGLSLEEIGKGLA
+696 SDLSLEEIGKGLV
-709 GVGGSLLELT
+709 GVGGSLLVLT
-719 GAIKIIGKSKVSLS
+719 GAVKIIGKSKVSLS

-741 AESCKILAE
+741 AESCKMLAE

-756 NMSWEE
+756 NMSWDE
-762 IARGLAAMG
+762 ITRGLTAMG

-815 FGNMR
+815 FGGMR

-828 AAMGG
+828 TAMGG

-839 FLNGALGKISGI
+839 LLNGALGKISGI
-851 SSPFA
+851 NSLFA

-863 TQGLAD
+863 TQGLSD
-869 IYQSLKDFGSMDW
+869 IYQSLKNFGSMDW

-889 TAMGGALGELG
+889 TAMGAALGELG

-914 ILGSGS
+914 ILGSGAI
-920 VLIAVQALEPIAET
+920 LIAVQALEPISET

-939 ALTWEEI
+939 SLTWEEI
-946 TKGLVGMGGALTELS
+946 GKGLTGMGGALAELS

-968 KISGFSGILGSGSIL
+968 KISGFSGVLGSGAIL

-1003 WTDIVKGLTGMGAAL
+1003 WTDIAKGLTGIGAAL
-1018 LEVATFSGALGKIA
+1018 LEVATFSGALGKISGFSA
-1032 PIGGI
+1032 I

-1091 VAPLAGIIGSG
+1091 IAPIEGILGSG
-1102 SILIAVQGLG
+1102 AILIGVQGLG

-1157 AAIADIAPALSA
+1157 AAIADIAPALSS

-1179 VTVPE
+1179 VKVPE

-1192 LADGVMDFTFGG
+1192 LADVIMDFTFGG
-1204 FGAGALTSAA
+1204 FGADALTSAA

-1261 EVTGPL
+1261 EITGPL
-1267 SDLAVSVKKWNG
+1267 SDLAVTVKKWND
-1279 VIIPEGIGSKLK
+1279 VVIPEGIGSKLK
-1291 NLADGI
+1291 NLADGV
-1297 GAFGGSFIAGWSI
+1297 GAFGGTFIAGWSI
-1310 AEVVEP
+1310 AEIVEP
-1316 LSKLAISVR
+1316 LSKLAASVR

-1356 QESLIGI
+1356 QESLTGI
-1363 ASGIRSIGSASV
+1363 ATGIRSIGFAAG

-1383 IIASGIQTMIATVSS
+1383 IIASGIQTMVATISS
-1398 IPSQLSAV
+1398 IPSKLSAV
-1406 SSSVISSANSIKI
+1406 SSSVISSAKSIKI
-1419 AVGSIAVSVSSQAPV
+1419 AIGGIATTVSSQTPV
-1434 IIAAFTQV
+1434 IIAAFAKV
-1442 MNGSLNAVTSRA
+1442 MNGGLNTITSRA
-1454 GQFSNAGSMVVLNL
+1454 GQFASAGRIVALNL
-1468 TNGMVSNLLAGIPR
+1468 TNSMSSNILSAIPK
-1482 IRNGTTQLVNT
+1482 IQNGTVRLCSVIIT
-1493 MTSTINSGSASVRA
+1493 TINNNTPKAQSAMNRLS
-1507 SAVAVIQ
+1507 VAVINVAQ
-1514 NMASGMM
+1514 
-1521 SQLSVST
+1521 
-1528 ALLQNSA
+1528 
-1535 RTMTTQ
+1535 RT
-1541 LVNTIVTVITTNIP
+1541 
-1555 RAQNAMRQ
+1555 
-1563 LAIAIINTA
+1563 
-1572 QQIFTSSYPR
+1572 FTSSYPK
-1582 FRQFGTQMMSNLESG
+1582 FRMFGTQMMQNLENG
-1597 ARSRQASVI
+1597 ARSRQSGVVN
-1606 SVFRSTATSAA
+1606 VFRSALSSALSVA
-1617 SAASGYYGSFYSAG
+1617 NAYSGSFYTVGA
-1631 VNMMSGLA
+1631 NMMYGLA
-1639 SGIRAGQW
+1639 IGILRNQS
-1647 SAINAAASAAAS
+1647 SAINAAAAAAAAS
-1659 AYAAAKRQLD
+1659 LAAAKRELD
-1669 IHSPSKKFEWL
+1669 INSPSKEFEWI
-1680 GRMSDEGLGR
+1680 GEMSDRGLAR
-1690 GFLKYAGV
+1690 GFDKYGHLVETSAIG
-1698 IQRGASRAA
+1698 AA
-1707 DVAYSGMESALTKIT
+1707 DVAMLGMQAVLSR
-1722 SILND
+1722 LNTIVNEGMD
-1727 NIDASPV
+1727 VQPV
-1734 IRPVMDLS
+1734 ITPVMDLS
-1742 DVSRGASLIDS
+1742 NVYAGVGAANS
-1753 LLMNQNGTY
+1753 LLNNQNGTY
-1762 FGGIY
+1762 F
-1767 SGNTGRNLRAVGTM
+1767 SGVYTGNLGRNVQAIRTGYTPRSNAV
-1781 PETNMIT
+1781 
-1788 AQTNNRDVVEAVNI
+1788 QLNNREVVQAIND
-1802 LGERMDLI
+1802 LGERLDSMAQSIENLKL
-1810 AEEIR
+1810 
-1815 NMQVVLD
+1815 VTD
-1822 TGATVGGISNKM
+1822 TGALVGQMEGKIDQRLGVRQKYKDRGI
-1834 NTELG
+1834 
-1839 RKEAYR
+1839 
-1845 RRNI
+1845 

>member
-1 MSSIDQRIVQM
+1 MNSIDQRIVQM
-12 QFDNAKFEQGAKTS
+12 QFDNAKFEQGAKTT
-26 MSTLEKLKSTL
+26 MSTLDKLKSAL

-42 VQSLSKLQ
+42 AKSLQSLQSTSS
-50 NAGNKINFSGLASG
+50 KINFSGLSSA
-64 VETISARFTNLGIV
+64 VETIAGRFTNLGII
-78 GVAALTNITNA
+78 GVTALQNITNA
-89 AINAGTQMV
+89 AISTGTQMV
-98 KSLTLDPVL
+98 KSLTLDPIL
-107 SGFTEYET
+107 SGFNEYET
-115 KMNSITTILTNT
+115 KMGSITTILTNT
-127 ATKGTTLDDVNKALD
+127 QSKGTTLDDVNSALD

-166 AAGVDLDS
+166 AAGVDLDT

-185 AAGSGSTSAQAS
+185 AAGSGSTSVQAS

-249 SFRDSLS
+249 SFRESLS
-256 TTGGKESWLT
+256 TAGGKESWLT
-266 SDVLIK
+266 SDVLIN
-272 TLEKFADDKTLV
+272 TLEKFADDETLV

-312 EYIIGNREQAVA
+312 EYIIGNREQAAA

-335 LIQPSTDA
+335 LIQPSTEA

-357 DAIIEAISNAFN
+357 DAVIEAISNAFN
-369 GLMDVM
+369 GLMDVI
-375 SPIHSAFQEIFPPM
+375 SPIRNAFQEIFPPM

-403 LSKNF
+403 LSKYF

-428 IQMVGKGASAVLK
+428 IQMVGKVASSVLK

-487 LGKGIDSVN
+487 LKKGIDSVN

-518 KIIDV
+518 KIVDV
-523 LESAASKF
+523 LKNAVSKF
-531 GDIIEWIGEHISF
+531 GDIIEWISEHISF

-556 FILAKKLAGVFGN
+556 FLVAKKLSEVFEK
-569 IQEAVEG
+569 ITDV
-576 FLGDDN
+576 LDN
-582 KVSSLTENFSDILSS
+582 TFNEKSTISSIEENVSNVLSS
-597 VHDSL
+597 IHDSL
-602 DSFSTGIK
+602 DSFSAGIK
-610 VGSLITIAAAIGIL
+610 VGSLIGIAVAIGIL

-660 TKSINKFDS
+660 TKSIKKFDS
-669 KGVIRAGVSLMT
+669 KGVIRAGISLMT

-686 VILAQAAETF
+686 LILAQAAETF
-696 SGLSLEEIGKGLA
+696 SDLSLEEIGKGLV
-709 GVGGSLLELT
+709 GVGGSLLVLT

-741 AESCKILAE
+741 AESCKMLAE

-756 NMSWEE
+756 NMSWDE
-762 IARGLAAMG
+762 IARGLTAMG

-787 GGIKSLFGSASILI
+787 GGIKSLLGSASILI

-815 FGNMR
+815 FGGMR
-820 WEEIGKGL
+820 WDEIGKGL
-828 AAMGG
+828 TAMGG

-839 FLNGALGKISGI
+839 LLNGVLGKISGI
-851 SSPFA
+851 NSLFA

-863 TQGLAD
+863 TQGLDD
-869 IYQSLKDFGSMDW
+869 IYQSLKNFGSMNW

-889 TAMGGALGELG
+889 IAMGAALGELG
-900 IVSGALGKISGFSG
+900 IVSGALGKISGFSA
-914 ILGSGS
+914 ILGSGAI
-920 VLIAVQALEPIAET
+920 LIAVQTLEPIAET

-939 ALTWEEI
+939 SLTWEEI
-946 TKGLVGMGGALTELS
+946 GKGLTGMGGALAELS

-968 KISGFSGILGSGSIL
+968 KISGFSGVLGSGAIL

-1003 WTDIVKGLTGMGAAL
+1003 WTDIAKGLTGIGAAL
-1018 LEVATFSGALGKIA
+1018 LEVATFSGALGKISGFSA
-1032 PIGGI
+1032 I

-1091 VAPLAGIIGSG
+1091 IAPIEGILGSG
-1102 SILIAVQGLG
+1102 AILIGVQGLG

-1169 LADSMQKWST
+1169 LADSMKKWST
-1179 VTVPE
+1179 VKVPE

-1192 LADGVMDFTFGG
+1192 LADVIMDFTFGG
-1204 FGAGALTSAA
+1204 FGAAALTSAA

-1261 EVTGPL
+1261 EITGPL
-1267 SDLAVSVKKWNG
+1267 SDLAVTVKKWND
-1279 VIIPEGIGSKLK
+1279 VVIPEGIGSKLK
-1291 NLADGI
+1291 NLADGV
-1297 GAFGGSFIAGWSI
+1297 GAFGGTFIAGWSI
-1310 AEVVEP
+1310 AEIVEP
-1316 LSKLAISVR
+1316 LSKLAASVR

-1356 QESLIGI
+1356 QESLTGI
-1363 ASGIRSIGSASV
+1363 ATGIRSIGFAAG

-1383 IIASGIQTMIATVSS
+1383 IIASGIQTMVATISS
-1398 IPSQLSAV
+1398 IPSKLSAV
-1406 SSSVISSANSIKI
+1406 SSSVISSAKSIKI
-1419 AVGSIAVSVSSQAPV
+1419 AIGGIATSVSSQTPV
-1434 IIAAFTQV
+1434 IIAAFAKV
-1442 MNGSLNAVTSRA
+1442 MNVGLNTITSRA
-1454 GQFSNAGSMVVLNL
+1454 GQFASAGRIVALNL
-1468 TNGMVSNLLAGIPR
+1468 TNSMSSNILSAIPK
-1482 IRNGTTQLVNT
+1482 IQNGTVRLCFVIITAINNNT
-1493 MTSTINSGSASVRA
+1493 PKAQSAMNSL
-1507 SAVAVIQ
+1507 AVAVINAAQ
-1514 NMASGMM
+1514 
-1521 SQLSVST
+1521 
-1528 ALLQNSA
+1528 
-1535 RTMTTQ
+1535 RT
-1541 LVNTIVTVITTNIP
+1541 
-1555 RAQNAMRQ
+1555 
-1563 LAIAIINTA
+1563 
-1572 QQIFTSSYPR
+1572 FTSSYPK
-1582 FRQFGTQMMSNLESG
+1582 FRMFGTQMIQNLENG
-1597 ARSRQASVI
+1597 ARSRQSGVTN
-1606 SVFRSTATSAA
+1606 VFRSALSSALNVA
-1617 SAASGYYGSFYSAG
+1617 NAYSGSFYSVGA
-1631 VNMMSGLA
+1631 NMMFGLA
-1639 SGIRAGQW
+1639 RGIRRNQS
-1647 SAINAAASAAAS
+1647 SAINAAAAAAS
-1659 AYAAAKRQLD
+1659 ASLAAAKRRLD
-1669 IHSPSKKFEWL
+1669 INSPSKEFEWI
-1680 GRMSDEGLGR
+1680 GEMSDRGLAR
-1690 GFLKYAGV
+1690 GFEKYGHLVETSAIG
-1698 IQRGASRAA
+1698 AA
-1707 DVAYSGMESALTKIT
+1707 DVAMLGMQAVLSR
-1722 SILND
+1722 LNTIVNEGMD
-1727 NIDASPV
+1727 VRPV
-1734 IRPVMDLS
+1734 ITPVMDLS
-1742 DVSRGASLIDS
+1742 NVYAGVGAANS
-1753 LLMNQNGTY
+1753 LLNNQNGTY

-1767 SGNTGRNLRAVGTM
+1767 TGNLGRNIQAIRTGYTPRSNAV
-1781 PETNMIT
+1781 
-1788 AQTNNRDVVEAVNI
+1788 QVNNREVVQAIND
-1802 LGERMDLI
+1802 LGERLDGMAKSIENLKL
-1810 AEEIR
+1810 
-1815 NMQVVLD
+1815 VTD
-1822 TGATVGGISNKM
+1822 TGALVGQMEGKIDQRLGVRQKYKDRGI
-1834 NTELG
+1834 
-1839 RKEAYR
+1839 
-1845 RRNI
+1845 